1 MIHRIRDSV
10 ITLIWNLRNLRNV
23 KRSWLA
29 IGASILVGAALAAAS
44 PLFPAISQSPHSP
57 PDSAP
62 DSAPQSAPQSPP
74 QSAPVSAATPMVQIQ
89 AHATL
94 QRHNRTVV
102 VQVQLD
108 CGSASTNGGMVELT
122 VRQRVGNRTV
132 RGTER
137 TDSVACD
144 GTVQDYAVPAQ
155 DGRVFHPGTAVAT
168 AQASVCTMGDCAQDT
183 DTRRIQITH

>member
-89 AHATL
+89 AHAT
-94 QRHNRTVV
+94 
-102 VQVQLD
+102 
-108 CGSASTNGGMVELT
+108 
-122 VRQRVGNRTV
+122 
-132 RGTER
+132 
-137 TDSVACD
+137 CD